1 MGNLMHIKKGRVKPS
16 ILWTTLSTTLW
27 ARRELNTGPLAP
39 KARIIPLDQQTTIN
53 LIDISIAEVGQMI
66 CMGTSV

>member
-1 MGNLMHIKKGRVKPS
+1 MHIKKGRVKPS

-39 KARIIPLDQQTTIN
+39 KARIIPLDQRATST
-53 LIDISIAEVGQMI
+53 LIDMSIFENAQIISRGARV
-66 CMGTSV
+66 